1 MMTTTTTTLPIAKV
15 ISTHDTAEMVSAENV
30 SPCKIL
36 PASDT
41 SRDDSD
47 NFVMPTTPPSSP
59 RGIGKNN
66 AAANLPT
73 SGITDD
79 TTTVVKKKGA
89 KAMSAEEKAL
99 AAKARAA
106 KKAEAEAEKQRKAD
120 ARAAKKAEAEAEK
133 QRKADARAA
142 KKAEAEAEKQR
153 KADARAAKKAEAEAE
168 KQRKADARAAKK
180 AERQL
185 KTEEKVKSNI
195 TQQPENQIAEETV
208 AHDELAE
215 EKFISLVNTV
225 ETCTSAANYE
235 KKSLEGD
242 DDEESVDVDVEE
254 IHSKLD
260 EMRAAILRQENLVA
274 ENKRLFAE
282 ISNMLGH
289 TTVL

>member
-47 NFVMPTTPPSSP
+47 KFVMPTTPPSSP
-59 RGIGKNN
+59 RGIGENN
-66 AAANLPT
+66 AAANLLT

-153 KADARAAKKAEAEAE
+153 KADARAAKKAE
-168 KQRKADARAAKK
+168 
-180 AERQL
+180 RQL

-208 AHDELAE
+208 AHHELAE

-225 ETCTSAANYE
+225 ETCTSAANDE

-274 ENKRLFAE
+274 ENKKLFAQ

-289 TTVL
+289 TTVW

>member
-59 RGIGKNN
+59 RGIGENN

-120 ARAAKKAEAEAEK
+120 ARAAKKAE
-133 QRKADARAA
+133 
-142 KKAEAEAEKQR
+142 
-153 KADARAAKKAEAEAE
+153 
-168 KQRKADARAAKK
+168 
-180 AERQL
+180 RQL

-208 AHDELAE
+208 AHHELAE

-225 ETCTSAANYE
+225 ETCTSAANDE
-235 KKSLEGD
+235 KKSLEED

-274 ENKRLFAE
+274 ENKKLFAE